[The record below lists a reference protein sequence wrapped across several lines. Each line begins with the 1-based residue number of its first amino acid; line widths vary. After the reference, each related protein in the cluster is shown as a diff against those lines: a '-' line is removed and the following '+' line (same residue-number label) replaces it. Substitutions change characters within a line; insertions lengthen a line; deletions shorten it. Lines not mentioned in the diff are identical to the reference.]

1 MIPKPS
7 PPHPPMRKKIVFH
20 ETQILV
26 PKRLGTTHGQR
37 SLAGRSPWGCKESGT
52 TEQLSTAQQAKQG
65 LLFPYLIID
74 KPAILRGEGTY
85 PRSHS
90 SSKAE
95 LELKPEPSET

>member
-1 MIPKPS
+1 MIPRSGRSSGGWHGNSLQYSCLENP
-7 PPHPPMRKKIVFH
+7 
-20 ETQILV
+20 
-26 PKRLGTTHGQR
+26 HGQK
-37 SLAGRSPWGCKESGT
+37 SLVGYSPWGGKESDM

-95 LELKPEPSET
+95 LKLKPEPSET